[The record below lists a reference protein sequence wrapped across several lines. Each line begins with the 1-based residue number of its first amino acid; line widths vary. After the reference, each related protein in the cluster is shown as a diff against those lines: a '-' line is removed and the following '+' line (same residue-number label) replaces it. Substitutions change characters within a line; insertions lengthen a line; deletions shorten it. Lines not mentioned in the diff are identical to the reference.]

1 MKEILIHPAYFGPI
15 SQFVALAKAERI
27 IFENEDNYQKQTF
40 RNRMYIY
47 DSNGKLLLN
56 IPIRHRSALL
66 GEPKTEGKHQLYKE
80 VQIENDFEWQKQ
92 HWRALKSSYQT
103 SPFFEFYE
111 DELYPLYHTS
121 FRFLLDFNYACLEF
135 ITDSLQLNISTE
147 KTSEYIGKPENSLD
161 LRYLINAKQKTEFQ
175 HQPYTQVFETKHGFI
190 PNLSILDLLFN
201 EGPNGLLYLQEQ
213 EFKAEAWS

>member
-1 MKEILIHPAYFGPI
+1 MKEVLLHPAYFGPI
-15 SQFVALAKAERI
+15 SQFVALAKAEKVV
-27 IFENEDNYQKQTF
+27 FENEDNYQKQTF

-56 IPIRHRSALL
+56 IPIKHRSALT
-66 GEPKTEGKHQLYKE
+66 GEPKISGKHQLYKE
-80 VQIENDFEWQKQ
+80 VQIENEFEWQKQ

-111 DELYPLYHTS
+111 DELHPLYHKH
-121 FRFLLDFNYACLEF
+121 FKFLIDFNYACLEF
-135 ITDSLQLNISTE
+135 ITESIQLESDFS
-147 KTSEYIGKPENSLD
+147 KTSEYIRRPENITD
-161 LRYLINAKQKTEFQ
+161 LRSLINAKQKTGFQ
-175 HQPYTQVFETKHGFI
+175 HDRYNQVFENKHGFL

-201 EGPNGLLYLQEQ
+201 EGPNSLEYLENQ

>member
-1 MKEILIHPAYFGPI
+1 MSEVLIHPAYFGPI
-15 SQFVALAKAERI
+15 SQFVAIAKADKV

-66 GEPKTEGKHQLYKE
+66 GEPKMGGQHQLYKE
-80 VQIENDFEWQKQ
+80 VQIENEFGWQKQ
-92 HWRALKSSYQT
+92 HWRALKASYQT

-111 DELYPLYHTS
+111 DELRPIYHTEYKY
-121 FRFLLDFNYACLEF
+121 LMDFNYACLEF
-135 ITDSLQLNISTE
+135 IMDSIQLELDYE
-147 KTSEYIGKPENSLD
+147 KTSEYNREPENLTD
-161 LRYLINAKQKTEFQ
+161 FRPLINAKQKSEFKQ
-175 HQPYTQVFETKHGFI
+175 QAYTQVFGDKHGFL

-201 EGPNGLLYLQEQ
+201 EGPNSLLYLQEQ
-213 EFKAEAWS
+213 HLKAESWS